1 MFCVFGL
8 NESNP
13 DKETPT
19 FMETRLRH
27 SRRRKAVAT
36 EERRIKAIRDQPCPR
51 EENSSDPY
59 VVFNLGKQV
68 SVSLCDCLLTCIY
81 RLFVD
86 LKSYC
91 HNLLI
96 VQKLQT
102 AVVNKLMMSV
112 PKSYGHLHDN
122 LPIDDSIINIVDGK
136 IKLQDVESVEF
147 EMEMEWLPLDQ

>member
-1 MFCVFGL
+1 TGRV
-8 NESNP
+8 
-13 DKETPT
+13 
-19 FMETRLRH
+19 RH

-36 EERRIKAIRDQPCPR
+36 EERRIKAIRDQPCPVKLAR
-51 EENSSDPY
+51 QRNHIFLNQVFLKKFWIVLLKFIVKEDSKAYNLQSSFFLKHDPY

-102 AVVNKLMMSV
+102 AIVNSNLN
-112 PKSYGHLHDN
+112 PYGIKN
-122 LPIDDSIINIVDGK
+122 L
-136 IKLQDVESVEF
+136 
-147 EMEMEWLPLDQ
+147 

>member
-1 MFCVFGL
+1 
-8 NESNP
+8 P
-13 DKETPT
+13 DEYGTVGGGK
-19 FMETRLRH
+19 R
-27 SRRRKAVAT
+27 
-36 EERRIKAIRDQPCPR
+36 
-51 EENSSDPY
+51 DPY